1 LGGDINLQKLQELNG
16 ELLANLF
23 EQALYQLQIHKE
35 EIDLLNVFPVPDGD
49 TGTNMLFTL
58 QSTIAEIRK
67 QKVKT
72 LKNIADASIRGSL
85 MGARGNSGVILSQI
99 IRGFSEYI
107 KDKEKID
114 AYTWVKAWQEATKVA
129 YRAVLKP
136 TEGTILTVLREG
148 VKEATRALK
157 ETDDI
162 RIITRRML
170 EKAKIALLNTPNLLP
185 ILKEAQVVDAG
196 GQGLVYFWEG
206 FYKGLIGE
214 YIAPIK
220 EEIIV
225 KEKPEIEV
233 IEKYIVTYQYCTE
246 FVITSREDTDF
257 SDFKSWLETQGDS
270 IVTAEARGIL
280 KVHIHTNN
288 PGKILDKALELG
300 SLSKIKIDNMAEQH
314 EERLRKE
321 IEDTEKKRKEI
332 GFVVVSWGEGLNE
345 IFKSLSVDYIVN
357 GGQTLNPSVE
367 ALINAVEKIDAK
379 KIFLFP
385 NNKNVILAAQQVEKL
400 YKDKVIIIPTKHILE
415 GIRALMEYNPRD
427 SWEELKE
434 KFENGKNKI
443 KIGEITVAIKDTS
456 INGIGISEG
465 DIIGIVDDEICFV
478 GKDINDIA
486 LRILDKI
493 LNNRELLTIYYG
505 KDISKEEAEKLY
517 QLITQKHP
525 NISVELVYGG
535 QPFYFYYLGVE

>member
-1 LGGDINLQKLQELNG
+1 LQKLQELNG